1 MNSNKFSDLIKSI
14 LYILIFLMILAL
26 TIKLAI
32 GIFKIGAIILLAWLA
47 YRGIM
52 NLVSYFKNKKK
63 DLEHKKKGYTVN
75 DDGIVDV
82 DYEDVEK

>member
-14 LYILIFLMILAL
+14 LYILIFVMVLAL

-32 GIFKIGAIILLAWLA
+32 GIFKIGAIILLLWLA

-52 NLVSYFKNKKK
+52 NLVNYLKNKKK

-75 DDGIVDV
+75 EDGVVDV
-82 DYEDVEK
+82 DYEEVKK

>member
-14 LYILIFLMILAL
+14 LYIVIFVMVLAV

-32 GIFKIGAIILLAWLA
+32 GIFKIGAIILLVWLA
-47 YRGIM
+47 YRGIV
-52 NLVSYFKNKKK
+52 NLVNYLKNKKK
-63 DLEHKKKGYTVN
+63 DLEYKKKGYTVN